1 MELGD
6 VFGFLGDFNLSW
18 IIEKVYFFVGLFFLF
33 AIIGGIVI
41 TFFHLKTKKGKQKD
55 TKKVG
60 WWQEVTGT
68 ESMEPSRMDDVEEI
82 VIPGT
87 PLRVFYC
94 KKRDLWLP
102 RFSRG
107 VSKDLFYVLLTPT
120 QQMVNFTLKSL
131 SSDLKEANLEYDHT
145 DMLWAAENTREFI
158 KRNYR
163 DKSVKWWQLYQNTI
177 AVAGL
182 MLIFTFSFLLILY
195 FMRGMMQDIG
205 AVAGTI
211 SEAVKT
217 SCANAATSGVMPA

>member
-6 VFGFLGDFNLSW
+6 VFGSLGGFNMSV
-18 IIEKVYFFVGLFFLF
+18 IVEKAYFFLGLFFLF
-33 AIIGGIVI
+33 AIAGGLII
-41 TFFHLKTKKGKQKD
+41 AFFSLKSKKGASKD
-55 TKKVG
+55 MNKVG

-68 ESMEPSRMDDVEEI
+68 ESMEPSSMDEVEEI

-87 PLRVFYC
+87 TLRVFYC

-107 VSKDLFYVLLTPT
+107 VSKNLYYVLLTPT

-131 SSDLKEANLEYDHT
+131 TSDLKQANLEYDHT

-177 AVAGL
+177 AIAGL
-182 MLIFTFSFLLILY
+182 LIIFTFCFLLILY
-195 FMRGMMQDIG
+195 FMRGITQDIG
-205 AVAGTI
+205 SIATTT
-211 SEAVKT
+211 SEAVKFAC
-217 SCANAATSGVMPA
+217 SNAATSGVTPA

>member
-1 MELGD
+1 MELSD
-6 VFGFLGDFNLSW
+6 IFGSFGGFNMSV
-18 IIEKVYFFVGLFFLF
+18 IVEKAYLFVGLFFLF
-33 AIIGGIVI
+33 AIIGGVVI
-41 TFFHLKTKKGKQKD
+41 LFFHLRAKGSTNKDMKKI
-55 TKKVG
+55 G

-68 ESMEPSRMDDVEEI
+68 ESMEPSRMDEVEEI

-120 QQMVNFTLKSL
+120 QQMVNFTLKGL
-131 SSDLKEANLEYDHT
+131 SSDLKVAGLEYDHT

-163 DKSVKWWQLYQNTI
+163 DKSVKWWQLYQSTI
-177 AVAGL
+177 ATAAHI
-182 MLIFTFSFLLILY
+182 MIMTFSFLLILY

-205 AVAGTI
+205 VVAGTI
-211 SEAVKT
+211 AKAVET
-217 SCANAATSGVMPA
+217 SCANAATSGVIPA

>member
-6 VFGFLGDFNLSW
+6 IFGSFGGFSFSA

-33 AIIGGIVI
+33 AIIGGVI
-41 TFFHLKTKKGKQKD
+41 IAFFSLKSRKGAQKD
-55 TKKVG
+55 MKKVG
-60 WWQEVTGT
+60 WWQEVSGT

-102 RFSRG
+102 RFARG

-120 QQMVNFTLKSL
+120 QQMVNFTLKGL
-131 SSDLKEANLEYDHT
+131 TADLKEAKLEYDHT

-158 KRNYR
+158 KRNYK
-163 DKSVKWWQLYQNTI
+163 DKSVKWWQAYQGVITTAAYI
-177 AVAGL
+177 
-182 MLIFTFSFLLILY
+182 LIMTFSFVIILY
-195 FMRGMMQDIG
+195 FMRGLMQDINQS
-205 AVAGTI
+205 AGI
-211 SEAVKT
+211 MAEAVKT
-217 SCANAATSGVMPA
+217 ACANSATSGVISA